1 MKGQTG
7 AILMIGNNS
16 MLSRS
21 NKQKVN
27 TRNSTETELIAVDD
41 TLPIVQWTKKFMQD
55 QGYDLDT
62 ILKEDNKS
70 SILLMKNG
78 RLSSGKRMKH
88 HDIRYFYV
96 KELLDRGV
104 VKIEHCSTED
114 MVADF
119 FTKPLLGKRFKIMRG
134 LIVNQNISFT

>member
-1 MKGQTG
+1 MKGQMG

-62 ILKEDNKS
+62 ILKEGNKS

-119 FTKPLLGKRFKIMRG
+119 FTKPLHGKRFKIMRG
-134 LIVNQNISFT
+134 HIVNRNISFT